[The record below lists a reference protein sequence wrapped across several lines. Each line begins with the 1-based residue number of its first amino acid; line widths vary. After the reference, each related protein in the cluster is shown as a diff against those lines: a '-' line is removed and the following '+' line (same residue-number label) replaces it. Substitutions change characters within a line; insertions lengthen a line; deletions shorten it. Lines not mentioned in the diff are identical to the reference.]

1 MKRAILALIL
11 PLGLLAAWQYAAA
24 AGFLSPAY
32 FPAPL
37 LTFEALRDSIIT
49 GSLWG
54 PFAATAV
61 RMFEGWFVASLL
73 GILLGALVGSS
84 RTAREFLQPT
94 LEFLRPFPASAVI
107 PAAILIFGLSNS
119 MAIWVIAFGSVWP
132 VLLSTLHGFSTIEP
146 RLKEVSLALEI
157 PPSAYLR
164 KIALPSALPDMFT
177 GVRISLAIA
186 LILAVVVEMQSA
198 QPGLGQNILL
208 AQRMFRSPELYAGIV
223 VLGLFGFV
231 ASWILDRAERRLLVW
246 KSQRWAIRR
255 SKIRRRNDM
264 AQTNEKSDRNENLKR
279 MLAPRSTAFA
289 VAWSTLLSFSGG
301 RRLSGAYFSGPDFS
315 AMVYPYTGASVAR

>member
-1 MKRAILALIL
+1 MKRVMLALIL
-11 PLGLLAAWQYAAA
+11 PLGLLTAWQYAAA
-24 AGFLSPAY
+24 VGFLSPAY

-37 LTFEALRDSIIT
+37 LTFEALYDSIIT
-49 GSLWG
+49 GSLWA
-54 PFAATAV
+54 PFAATAL

-73 GILLGALVGSS
+73 GVLLGALVGSS
-84 RTAREFLQPT
+84 RAAREFLQPT

-107 PAAILIFGLSNS
+107 PPAILIFGLSNS
-119 MAIWVIAFGSVWP
+119 MAVLVIAFGSIWP
-132 VLLSTLHGFSTIEP
+132 VLLGTLHGFSAIEP
-146 RLKEVSLALEI
+146 QLKEVSSTLEM

-164 KIALPSALPDMFT
+164 KIALPSALPDIFT

-231 ASWILDRAERRLLVW
+231 ASWILDRAERRLLFW
-246 KSQRWAIRR
+246 KSQR
-255 SKIRRRNDM
+255 
-264 AQTNEKSDRNENLKR
+264 
-279 MLAPRSTAFA
+279 
-289 VAWSTLLSFSGG
+289 
-301 RRLSGAYFSGPDFS
+301 
-315 AMVYPYTGASVAR
+315 

>member
-246 KSQRWAIRR
+246 KSQR
-255 SKIRRRNDM
+255 
-264 AQTNEKSDRNENLKR
+264 
-279 MLAPRSTAFA
+279 
-289 VAWSTLLSFSGG
+289 
-301 RRLSGAYFSGPDFS
+301 
-315 AMVYPYTGASVAR
+315 

>member
-1 MKRAILALIL
+1 MKRVIPALIL
-11 PLGLLAAWQYAAA
+11 PLGLFAAWQYASAV
-24 AGFLSPAY
+24 GLLSPAY

-37 LTFEALRDSIIT
+37 RTFEALYDSIVA

-54 PFAATAV
+54 PFAATAL

-73 GILLGALVGSS
+73 GVFLGALVGSS

-119 MAIWVIAFGSVWP
+119 MAVWVIAFGSVWP
-132 VLLSTLHGFSTIEP
+132 VLLGTLHGFSAIEP
-146 RLKEVSLALEI
+146 RLKEVSLALEM

-164 KIALPSALPDMFT
+164 KIALPNALPDIFT

-208 AQRMFRSPELYAGIV
+208 AQRMYRSPELYAGIV

-231 ASWILDRAERRLLVW
+231 ASWVLDRAERRLLVW
-246 KSQRWAIRR
+246 KS
-255 SKIRRRNDM
+255 
-264 AQTNEKSDRNENLKR
+264 KR
-279 MLAPRSTAFA
+279 
-289 VAWSTLLSFSGG
+289 
-301 RRLSGAYFSGPDFS
+301 
-315 AMVYPYTGASVAR
+315 